1 MMLFDGGGEAGP
13 LVEEAVGE
21 FGETL
26 AVIDKRE
33 QGLFIG
39 NTVRACAL
47 FGQMILRA
55 PFTYRLPPR

>member
-1 MMLFDGGGEAGP
+1 MLVDGGGEAGP
-13 LVEEAVGE
+13 LFEQALCE

-26 AVIDKRE
+26 AVIDNKQ